1 MNQSNQK
8 IDDVAVFFDFENIVY
23 ALRNNYNIN
32 ANFEDLMDKCKEFG
46 RVVVAHAFA
55 DWNRHSASMTT
66 ALISNG
72 MDPVYVPTFFM
83 DEGGKQTPRKNAV
96 DMYMA
101 IDAMDVL
108 HNRKSVDT
116 FILLTGD
123 SDFVPLVN
131 AIRRE
136 GNRVIAIG
144 VDGTTSS
151 HLAQAVDEF
160 ILYSQISNLQT
171 KTSKKRVK
179 DPYEGLV
186 EAVKKLQKQ
195 RKSALLP
202 NVKMMMAELMGGFDE
217 KKFSGSNG
225 RRYQKFKEFVQDAEE
240 KSLVKLVT
248 TGTVNEI
255 YLPDQTP
262 KEHDENDVHDR
273 RDRNDRN
280 DRRGGRNGRGR
291 DRNDRQNDRQNDA
304 ETENEPVEVI
314 NQQGELTLAV
324 ALNILVEALDKAK
337 EKDKK
342 ARPPAIKSLM
352 KEIYPNFDEKE
363 IIVPDG
369 NSFGRFGEFT
379 AVAVDQGLITIS
391 GKGPRQVIALTEKAN
406 ESAAE
411 DSSTADAG
419 NEVAAEPV
427 TLNGEVPD
435 DLQARVLIIETLRT
449 YPNYPASFLQVES
462 YCRQL
467 RNKQK
472 IELSSTRI
480 RNLMTEVTRNLH
492 LLKRVSKPGKSP
504 SQYKYE
510 GGDEK
515 IAEFLGVPQ
524 DSIEAVLQGSYSVEK
539 ASEAPADDTADAESA
554 ESDQAADTS
563 EENAD
568 AEEAN
573 AEAQA
578 ETTEAEGGTE
588 ETEVAAEVATE
599 ETEPA
604 QAEAETAEAAPE
616 EPVVE
621 ELTITGA
628 YRLLMSAITQNIADE
643 KSLKLRSVKATMIA
657 KNESF
662 DEKNFK
668 NDREKPFKSFIEFTR
683 AAARDGIVELE
694 GKGPKTEVKIV
705 E

>member
-1 MNQSNQK
+1 MNQPIEK

-23 ALRNNYNIN
+23 ALRNNFNIN
-32 ANFEDLMDKCKEFG
+32 ANFEDIMDKCKEFG

-72 MDPVYVPTFFM
+72 IDPVYVPTFFM
-83 DEGGKQTPRKNAV
+83 DDGGKQTPRKNAV

-160 ILYSQISNLQT
+160 ILYSQISNLNT
-171 KTSKKRVK
+171 KSSKKRVK
-179 DPYEGLV
+179 DPFEGLV

-217 KKFSGSNG
+217 KKVSGSNG
-225 RRYQKFKEFVQDAEE
+225 RRYQKFKEFVQDAES
-240 KSLVKLVT
+240 KNLVKLVT

-255 YLPDQTP
+255 YLPNQTP
-262 KEHDENDVHDR
+262 KEQDDLHG
-273 RDRNDRN
+273 
-280 DRRGGRNGRGR
+280 RGGRER
-291 DRNDRQNDRQNDA
+291 DRDRRLNQNQKNEA
-304 ETENEPVEVI
+304 EPTEVI

-324 ALNILVEALDKAK
+324 ALNILVEALNKA
-337 EKDKK
+337 EEQEKK
-342 ARPPAIKSLM
+342 ARPPAIKALM
-352 KEIYPNFDEKE
+352 KEIYPDFDEKT
-363 IIVPDG
+363 IVAADRD
-369 NSFGRFGEFT
+369 SFSRFGEFT
-379 AVAVDQGLITIS
+379 AVAVEQGLITIE
-391 GKGPRQVIALTEKAN
+391 GKGPRQVIALNKDAVENAAADGQAELAEGG
-406 ESAAE
+406 ESSQDQSAP
-411 DSSTADAG
+411 AD
-419 NEVAAEPV
+419 PV
-427 TLNGEVPD
+427 TLSGDVPE
-435 DLQARVLIIETLRT
+435 DLQARALIIETLQT

-467 RNKQK
+467 RNKQN

-510 GGDEK
+510 GKDSK
-515 IAEFLGVPQ
+515 IAEFLGVSVDDIAAVMQ
-524 DSIEAVLQGSYSVEK
+524 GAYSIEGAAE
-539 ASEAPADDTADAESA
+539 AEPEAETSEAP
-554 ESDQAADTS
+554 
-563 EENAD
+563 
-568 AEEAN
+568 EAV
-573 AEAQA
+573 
-578 ETTEAEGGTE
+578 E
-588 ETEVAAEVATE
+588 ETAAATE
-599 ETEPA
+599 
-604 QAEAETAEAAPE
+604 EAAPE
-616 EPVVE
+616 AEGAEAEATAEEQAADDAPAAESTEAETETEEEAPAAEEAPAESEAEEEAAPAVE

-628 YRLLMSAITQNIADE
+628 YRLLVSAIVQNQSEE
-643 KSLKLRSVKATMIA
+643 KSLKLRAIKGTMTSL
-657 KNESF
+657 NDQF

-668 NDREKPFKSFIEFTR
+668 NDRDKPFKSFIEFAR

-694 GKGPKTEVKIV
+694 GKGPKTEVKLV
-705 E
+705 D

>member
-1 MNQSNQK
+1 MNQPIEK

-23 ALRNNYNIN
+23 ALRNNFNIN
-32 ANFEDLMDKCKEFG
+32 ANFEDIMDKCKEFG

-72 MDPVYVPTFFM
+72 IDPVYVPTFFM
-83 DEGGKQTPRKNAV
+83 DDGGKQTPRKNAV

-160 ILYSQISNLQT
+160 ILYSQISNLNT
-171 KTSKKRVK
+171 KSSKKRVK
-179 DPYEGLV
+179 DPFEGLV

-217 KKFSGSNG
+217 KKVNGSNG
-225 RRYQKFKEFVQDAEE
+225 RRYQKFKEFVQDAES
-240 KSLVKLVT
+240 KNLVKLVT

-255 YLPDQTP
+255 YLPNQTP
-262 KEHDENDVHDR
+262 KEQDDLHG
-273 RDRNDRN
+273 
-280 DRRGGRNGRGR
+280 RGGRDR
-291 DRNDRQNDRQNDA
+291 DRRSNQNQNQKNDS
-304 ETENEPVEVI
+304 EPTEVI

-324 ALNILVEALDKAK
+324 ALNILVEALNKA
-337 EKDKK
+337 EEQEKK
-342 ARPPAIKSLM
+342 ARPPAIKALM
-352 KEIYPNFDEKE
+352 KEIYPNFDEKT
-363 IIVPDG
+363 IVAADRG
-369 NSFGRFGEFT
+369 SFGRFGEFT
-379 AVAVDQGLITIS
+379 AVAVEQGLITIE
-391 GKGPRQVIALTEKAN
+391 GKGPRQVIALNKEAVAN
-406 ESAAE
+406 AGADSQAKSA
-411 DSSTADAG
+411 DGNTGSKDQAD
-419 NEVAAEPV
+419 PV
-427 TLNGEVPD
+427 TLSGDVPE
-435 DLQARVLIIETLRT
+435 DLQARTLIIETLQT

-467 RNKQK
+467 RNKQN

-510 GGDEK
+510 GKDSK
-515 IAEFLGVPQ
+515 IAEFLGVSVDDITAVMQ
-524 DSIEAVLQGSYSVEK
+524 GAYSIEGAAK
-539 ASEAPADDTADAESA
+539 AEPEAETSEAP
-554 ESDQAADTS
+554 
-563 EENAD
+563 
-568 AEEAN
+568 EAV
-573 AEAQA
+573 E
-578 ETTEAEGGTE
+578 ETTETTE
-588 ETEVAAEVATE
+588 
-599 ETEPA
+599 
-604 QAEAETAEAAPE
+604 EAAPE
-616 EPVVE
+616 GAEVSTEAQEEAPAEEASAESAKAETAAEEAPATEEAPAEGAEAEASAVEEAAPAVE

-628 YRLLMSAITQNIADE
+628 YRLLVSAIVQNQSEE
-643 KSLKLRSVKATMIA
+643 KSLKLRAIKGTMISL
-657 KNESF
+657 NDQF
-662 DEKNFK
+662 DEKKFK
-668 NDREKPFKSFIEFTR
+668 NDRDKPFKSFIEFAR

-694 GKGPKTEVKIV
+694 GKGPKTEVKLV
-705 E
+705 D